1 MIFTKLEMRNVTALG
16 DAYDDRIGLARDQIV
31 ALQRP
36 ADAACL
42 DTHGGVVLS
51 VEGLIAAEHLDGDRI
66 GLDSVGAS
74 RERLVDQVCQELPGP
89 FGNGEFRA

>member
-1 MIFTKLEMRNVTALG
+1 MRNVTPFG
-16 DAYDDRIGLARDQIV
+16 DAYDDRVGLARDQIV

-66 GLDSVGAS
+66 GLDSVGAPAS
-74 RERLVDQVCQELPGP
+74 VSSIRYVRNFLSP